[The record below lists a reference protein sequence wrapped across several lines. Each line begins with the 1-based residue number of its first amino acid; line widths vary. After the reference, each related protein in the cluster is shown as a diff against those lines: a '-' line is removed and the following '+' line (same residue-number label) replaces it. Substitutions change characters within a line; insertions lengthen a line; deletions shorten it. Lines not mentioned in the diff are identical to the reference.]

1 MQRAFFWIVAGVV
14 VIASTVL
21 WFMGISSLDSTRES
35 NVSRIKSN
43 FSDMNNLKTT
53 DNHPNTSFK
62 DGMETEIT
70 EVQKRVRAAWQLKYN
85 SQIAMLTWPG
95 AQQGLPDETSN
106 SFARLQPIEMNVD
119 YKEEGEDLYTTN
131 VERDE
136 YKNFISNQLPML
148 AEGIGSTWKT
158 EDSNVPAEIADGGP
172 GQENATTEEIED
184 HVTWNSG
191 NQENLAG
198 RFSFGDDRP
207 STLEVMYAQ
216 EDLWILSQ
224 WLQIVQQLNAGSD
237 GNYNAVVTDIVA
249 IDLAKNGTTAGP
261 GDYTIVGLVGDT
273 KGGGAMGGMGGG
285 AGNAEDAMQGGMGGG
300 GMGGGMG
307 GGGEGGGGM
316 GGMMDGG
323 GAGGNGAGDTA
334 TSSDPGNERYL
345 DAAGTPIAADA
356 LRNAIKTGSD
366 PSLAVAKRYP
376 TRIRVKIDMRRLPEL
391 LAACNNA
398 PLSIEVRQVRIN
410 STSGMVSGSSS
421 GGGMGGM
428 GGGMGGMGGESG
440 GGMGGGGAMGGMGGG
455 DAMGGGGGMGG
466 MGGMGGA
473 MGGVD
478 VVADEFPYHEEVE
491 IFGIVYIYNPVNDE
505 LVPPT
510 EEDNAAV
517 AGENAPPIG
526 AE

>member
-1 MQRAFFWIVAGVV
+1 MVSYLPKRQQNTRRANSGGLTLGPGTRYEGGVKGTLRTNPQGWGAGFERGGKKRMPEGRTQSYGVWDKFLTGNSNTNNNANRGRGTGLTNADRKRMRAEKAAKVRSAGRQDTARRAQGRASQQQRLGNQSARQEQIRQQNVAREGVPNV
-14 VIASTVL
+14 GGANQAYSDKV
-21 WFMGISSLDSTRES
+21 S
-35 NVSRIKSN
+35 N
-43 FSDMNNLKTT
+43 
-53 DNHPNTSFK
+53 
-62 DGMETEIT
+62 
-70 EVQKRVRAAWQLKYN
+70 RAAEW
-85 SQIAMLTWPG
+85 
-95 AQQGLPDETSN
+95 
-106 SFARLQPIEMNVD
+106 
-119 YKEEGEDLYTTN
+119 
-131 VERDE
+131 ER
-136 YKNFISNQLPML
+136 K
-148 AEGIGSTWKT
+148 
-158 EDSNVPAEIADGGP
+158 
-172 GQENATTEEIED
+172 
-184 HVTWNSG
+184 
-191 NQENLAG
+191 NQEQTQ
-198 RFSFGDDRP
+198 RR
-207 STLEVMYAQ
+207 Q
-216 EDLWILSQ
+216 
-224 WLQIVQQLNAGSD
+224 
-237 GNYNAVVTDIVA
+237 
-249 IDLAKNGTTAGP
+249 
-261 GDYTIVGLVGDT
+261 
-273 KGGGAMGGMGGG
+273 GGGAGMGMNRQQPERNSVTEGTYQRGGQGNPAMQGGMGGGSMGGGMGGG